1 MAKKI
6 KIKSSEEN
14 SDHLIEEVEYV
25 INKEKKQKE
34 TPDEIKELK
43 TKLKKLVAENK
54 LLKNENKKLNDEYLR
69 KNAEMENLRKR
80 LEREKSEFYQYALSD
95 LLEELLVV
103 LDNFERA
110 LESESKGDGKSLR
123 DGIEMIYKQY
133 QNLLMKQGLTPIELK
148 GKKFDPHIHQAFMT
162 EESADVKEPE
172 ISEETQKGYM
182 LHNRLLRPTLV
193 KVRIPKKDKK

>member
-6 KIKSSEEN
+6 KIKSLEEN
-14 SDHLIEEVEYV
+14 SDRQIEEVEYV

-34 TPDEIKELK
+34 APDEIKELK
-43 TKLKKLVAENK
+43 TKLKKQVSENK
-54 LLKNENKKLNDEYLR
+54 LLKNEKKKLNDEYLR
-69 KNAEMENLRKR
+69 KIAEMENLRKR

-95 LLEELLVV
+95 FLEELLVV

-110 LESESKGDGKSLR
+110 LESENKGDGKSLR

-133 QNLLMKQGLTPIELK
+133 QNLLMKQGLTSIELK

-172 ISEETQKGYM
+172 ISEEIQKGYM

-193 KVRIPKKDKK
+193 KVRVPKKDKK

>member
-14 SDHLIEEVEYV
+14 SNHQVEEIEYV

-34 TPDEIKELK
+34 APDEIKELK
-43 TKLKKLVAENK
+43 TKLKKQVSENK

-69 KNAEMENLRKR
+69 KIAEMENLRKR

-95 LLEELLVV
+95 FLEELLVV

-110 LESESKGDGKSLR
+110 LESDSKGDGKSLR

-133 QNLLMKQGLTPIELK
+133 QNLLTKQGLTSIKLK

-172 ISEETQKGYM
+172 ISEEIQKGYM

-193 KVRIPKKDKK
+193 KVRVPKKDKK

>member
-6 KIKSSEEN
+6 KIKSSKEN
-14 SDHLIEEVEYV
+14 SNHQVEEIEYV
-25 INKEKKQKE
+25 INKEKKLKE
-34 TPDEIKELK
+34 APDEIKGLK
-43 TKLKKLVAENK
+43 TKLKKQVSENK
-54 LLKNENKKLNDEYLR
+54 LLKNEIKKLNDEYLR
-69 KNAEMENLRKR
+69 KIAEMENLRKR

-95 LLEELLVV
+95 FLEELPVV

-110 LESESKGDGKSLR
+110 LESDSKGDGKSLR

-133 QNLLMKQGLTPIELK
+133 QNLLAKKGLTYIELK

-172 ISEETQKGYM
+172 ISEEIQKGYM
-182 LHNRLLRPTLV
+182 LHNRLLRPSLV
-193 KVRIPKKDKK
+193 KVRVPKKDKK

>member
-6 KIKSSEEN
+6 KIKSSQEN
-14 SDHLIEEVEYV
+14 SKSQVEEVEYI
-25 INKEKKQKE
+25 INKDKKKKE

-43 TKLKKLVAENK
+43 TKLKKQISEIK
-54 LLKNENKKLNDEYLR
+54 HLKNENKKLNDEYLR
-69 KNAEMENLRKR
+69 KIAEMENLRKR
-80 LEREKSEFYQYALSD
+80 LEREKSEFYQYALSEF
-95 LLEELLVV
+95 LGELLVV

-133 QNLLMKQGLTPIELK
+133 QNLLTKQGLTPIELK
-148 GKKFDPHIHQAFMT
+148 EKKFDPHIHQAFLT

-172 ISEETQKGYM
+172 ISEEIQKGYM

-193 KVRIPKKDKK
+193 KVRVPKKDKK

>member
-14 SDHLIEEVEYV
+14 SDRQIEEVEYV
-25 INKEKKQKE
+25 IHKEKKQKE

-69 KNAEMENLRKR
+69 KIAEMENLRKR
-80 LEREKSEFYQYALSD
+80 LEREKSEFHQYALSD
-95 LLEELLVV
+95 FLEGLLVV

-110 LESESKGDGKSLR
+110 LESENKGDGKSLR

-133 QNLLMKQGLTPIELK
+133 QNLLMKQGLTSIELK
-148 GKKFDPHIHQAFMT
+148 GKKFDPHLHQAFMT

-172 ISEETQKGYM
+172 ISEEIQKGYM

-193 KVRIPKKDKK
+193 KVRVPKKDKK

>member
-1 MAKKI
+1 
-6 KIKSSEEN
+6 
-14 SDHLIEEVEYV
+14 
-25 INKEKKQKE
+25 
-34 TPDEIKELK
+34 
-43 TKLKKLVAENK
+43 
-54 LLKNENKKLNDEYLR
+54 
-69 KNAEMENLRKR
+69 MENLRKR

-193 KVRIPKKDKK
+193 KVRIPKKDKKYLWGTLLVLI

>member
-6 KIKSSEEN
+6 KIKSSQEN
-14 SDHLIEEVEYV
+14 SKSQVEEVEYI
-25 INKEKKQKE
+25 INKDKKKKE

-43 TKLKKLVAENK
+43 TKLKKQISEIK
-54 LLKNENKKLNDEYLR
+54 HLKNENKKLNDEYLR
-69 KNAEMENLRKR
+69 KIAEMENLRKR
-80 LEREKSEFYQYALSD
+80 LEREKSEFYQYALSEF
-95 LLEELLVV
+95 LGELLVV

-133 QNLLMKQGLTPIELK
+133 QNLLVKQGLIPIELK
-148 GKKFDPHIHQAFMT
+148 GKKFDPHRHQALMT
-162 EESADVKEPE
+162 EESDDVKEPE
-172 ISEETQKGYM
+172 ISEEIQKGYM

-193 KVRIPKKDKK
+193 KVRVPKKG